1 LGIIPTVAPYI
12 LPSFIKELHLSYP
25 KINLHVS
32 EMRTDMI
39 IEKLS
44 NAEIDLAILATPL
57 EEEHLLEIPLYYE
70 EFIGY
75 VSPLDPLFAKKEIR
89 SKNMPNQHLWVLQ
102 EGHCLRNQVLNFC
115 TKNHENFRSLYE
127 AGSIDTLIKIV
138 DTNGGYT
145 IIPELHLAF
154 LNAQQQKN
162 IRPLIAPAVVREIS
176 LVFRED
182 FVRERILNM
191 CADIVKQ
198 IIPSKMIDP
207 HLKKFAIHL

>member
-1 LGIIPTVAPYI
+1 
-12 LPSFIKELHLSYP
+12 
-25 KINLHVS
+25 VS

-115 TKNHENFRSLYE
+115 TKNHENFRRVYE